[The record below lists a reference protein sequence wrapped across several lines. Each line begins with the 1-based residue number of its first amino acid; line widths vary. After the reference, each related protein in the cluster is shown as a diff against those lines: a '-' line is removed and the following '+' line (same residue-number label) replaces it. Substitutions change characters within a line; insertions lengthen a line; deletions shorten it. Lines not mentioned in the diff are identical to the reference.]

1 MAKAIPGGL
10 YTGDTV
16 TYQYD
21 NDGALAKTVD
31 SETGVET
38 AWYYDTTGRLTKH
51 TEKGSGREYSIS
63 YEYDDKNNVTK
74 TVEKA
79 NGNTVTQT
87 YDYDMDN
94 RPTAVHVT
102 KVVGM
107 DTQIHHILYFY
118 DTLGRLQEQRIVN
131 DDSYHGPIGTNW
143 GAVQYAYTYVGAEGS
158 TAPQISNVVMSGPN
172 MQEQFTYTYDS
183 TGNIATAYEGLSP
196 YSGTV
201 TYGYD
206 ALNEVVSEQNGT
218 AGIDWTYY
226 YDNSGNITHVIGRDI
241 DDFRTQVESNTYT
254 YGNSEWGDLLTAYN
268 GTAITYD
275 QIGNRLTDG
284 TWTYTWEHGRELA
297 SMSNGTTTWSY
308 TYDANGLRT
317 RRTNGTATYDYIY
330 DGSGKL
336 VCMDCG
342 SYELYFT
349 YDPVSGA
356 PLTVTYT
363 DSVDSTTYYYITNF
377 RGDVCGIATD
387 YGGVIAMYE
396 YNAWGELVYMD
407 DYTALGIASI
417 NPLRYRGYVYDR
429 ETGLYYLQ
437 SRYYDPE
444 IGRFINADAFAA
456 TGQGLTG
463 NNMFAYC
470 GNNPVGMVDSG
481 GYFFFTALGAAT
493 GFISGAITAMLS
505 GQDKETWFETA
516 CHSAIGGAIAGAGVD
531 TALLILGT
539 AGTATPVVVGAFAV
553 AYTLGGLGNVYTTY
567 ATSNGNASGDDL
579 LGSFIIGGTF
589 NTLSLATGLSA
600 TSNTVDGLFVKGMA
614 DMGDNIAVGVGIGV
628 STSIATSIGTL
639 DSPFAVK
646 RDFKRRAV
654 L

>member
-297 SMSNGTTTWSY
+297 SMSNGATTWSY

-463 NNMFAYC
+463 NNMFTYC
-470 GNNPVGMVDSG
+470 GNNPVVRTDPSGESFAIVFGFNFNLFGWGMIGTINLVSTEENFGVQYSYYISG
-481 GYFFFTALGAAT
+481 DPEISEKSNQTIGEDVGPYVGVQYTDKKSMEELEGYAKAT
-493 GFISGAITAMLS
+493 GGDLMLGMDVLTEEDGDYLGWQFGSSVISANVHSLYTNT
-505 GQDKETWFETA
+505 ET
-516 CHSAIGGAIAGAGVD
+516 
-531 TALLILGT
+531 
-539 AGTATPVVVGAFAV
+539 
-553 AYTLGGLGNVYTTY
+553 
-567 ATSNGNASGDDL
+567 
-579 LGSFIIGGTF
+579 
-589 NTLSLATGLSA
+589 
-600 TSNTVDGLFVKGMA
+600 LFSVP
-614 DMGDNIAVGVGIGV
+614 
-628 STSIATSIGTL
+628 TL
-639 DSPFAVK
+639 DLVEIIVDWIFGEK
-646 RDFKRRAV
+646 
-654 L
+654 